1 MNEDY
6 RDSLFA
12 SYSRSHVA
20 HLDLDEDAKREW
32 FFEYTTKNYLPIIN
46 HFDRTRAEVLEL
58 ACNRGYL
65 LRALSLLGFQRL
77 RGIDLSPDDITRAQ
91 ELAPQAEVSCGDI
104 FDYLDQETEQFD
116 LIILKAL
123 LEHIPKQRIIPLLEA
138 IRRSLRPGGMV
149 LIDVPNM
156 DWLLAAHERYM
167 DFTHETGFTKES
179 LGQVMRNVFSNVT
192 LKPGAVLPEP
202 GLKGSLVQFL
212 RPCLIGVAQI
222 ILKVIGEGAS
232 DVWWHSRSLIA
243 TGQKPSNL

>member
-1 MNEDY
+1 MNDDY
-6 RDSLFA
+6 RDRLFA
-12 SYSRSHVA
+12 SYSLSHVA
-20 HLDLDEDAKREW
+20 HLDLDEEAKKDW
-32 FFEYTTKNYLPIIN
+32 FFEYTAKNYLPIIE

-65 LRALSLLGFQRL
+65 LRALSTLGFQRL
-77 RGIDLSPDDITRAQ
+77 HGIDLSPDDVARARD
-91 ELAPQAEVSCGDI
+91 LAPHADVSCGDI
-104 FDYLDQETEQFD
+104 FDYLEQKTEQFD

-123 LEHIPKQRIIPLLEA
+123 LEHIPKGRIIPLLEA
-138 IRRSLRPGGMV
+138 IRSSLRPGGMV

-192 LKPGAVLPEP
+192 LKPGAVLSEP
-202 GLKGSLVQFL
+202 GLKGGLIKYL
-212 RPCLIGVAQI
+212 RPCLIAVAQI
-222 ILKVIGEGAS
+222 FLRVIGEGAA

-243 TGQKPSNL
+243 TGQKQSEL